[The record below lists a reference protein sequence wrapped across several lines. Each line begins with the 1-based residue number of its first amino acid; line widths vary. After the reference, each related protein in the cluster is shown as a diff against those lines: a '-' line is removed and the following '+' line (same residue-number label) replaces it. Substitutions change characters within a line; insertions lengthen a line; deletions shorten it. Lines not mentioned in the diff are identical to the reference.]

1 MSAASHRISR
11 LEPYLD
17 RAEPAPTL
25 LKMLVGV
32 QLAGF
37 REDAGLSQDQAA
49 RALGFSAAKL
59 SRIESGKGRR
69 PPSETDV
76 RALLEHYDTDP
87 YEASV
92 LLKLLQRAGEPGWW
106 QRYDKRLMPEWFD
119 RLVGLQE
126 AAATIRTF
134 EIQYVPG
141 LLQTEAYTDAVVR
154 RGLPNAPA
162 SEVGRRVELRK
173 RRAQLLDR
181 KDAPQLWAII
191 DESVLLRVL
200 GSREVMREQLAHR
213 RDGEAAPCDAADR
226 AAGRDE
232 RVGARDPRH
241 LPAFRWHQPA
251 GRGLPGAHQERQ
263 LPGGPGRDRR
273 VRRALVR
280 ATGPAGVSA
289 DAPVR
294 RTRSTRRSADAAP
307 PRCPGAR
314 WRPPRAPAPGCPCRR
329 RVPRRPWAPAPGPSG
344 PASPGP

>member
-1 MSAASHRISR
+1 MSAESHRISR

-69 PPSETDV
+69 PPTETDV
-76 RALLEHYDTDP
+76 RALLQKYGTDP

-126 AAATIRTF
+126 AASTIRTF

-141 LLQTEAYTDAVVR
+141 LLQTPAYTRAVVE

-162 SEVGRRVELRK
+162 AEVGRRVELRK
-173 RRAQLLDR
+173 RRTELLDR
-181 KDAPQLWAII
+181 EDAPQLWAII

-200 GSREVMREQLAHR
+200 GSQEIMREQLAHLVDMAR
-213 RDGEAAPCDAADR
+213 RPRVTLQVVPLDVTNASAPAIPVTYLRFGGADLPDVVYLEHIR
-226 AAGRDE
+226 SANFLEDRDE
-232 RVGARDPRH
+232 TEEYRVALDRLADEALTPRETLDRLH
-241 LPAFRWHQPA
+241 RTMA
-251 GRGLPGAHQERQ
+251 ERY
-263 LPGGPGRDRR
+263 GER
-273 VRRALVR
+273 
-280 ATGPAGVSA
+280 
-289 DAPVR
+289 
-294 RTRSTRRSADAAP
+294 
-307 PRCPGAR
+307 
-314 WRPPRAPAPGCPCRR
+314 
-329 RVPRRPWAPAPGPSG
+329 
-344 PASPGP
+344 

>member
-1 MSAASHRISR
+1 MSAASSPRISR

-17 RAEPAPTL
+17 RVEPAPTL

-49 RALGFSAAKL
+49 RDLGFSAAKL

-69 PPSETDV
+69 PPTETDV
-76 RALLEHYDTDP
+76 RALLERYGTDP

-141 LLQTEAYTDAVVR
+141 LLQTAAYTRAVVE
-154 RGLPNAPA
+154 RGLPNATGA
-162 SEVGRRVELRK
+162 EVQRRVELRM
-173 RRAQLLDR
+173 RRAELLHR
-181 KDAPQLWAII
+181 GDAPQLWAII

-200 GSREVMREQLAHR
+200 GSREVMREQLEHLVEMADEPHVTLQIVPL
-213 RDGEAAPCDAADR
+213 DVTNASAPAIPITYLRFGGVD
-226 AAGRDE
+226 
-232 RVGARDPRH
+232 
-241 LPAFRWHQPA
+241 LPDVVYLEHI
-251 GRGLPGAHQERQ
+251 
-263 LPGGPGRDRR
+263 
-273 VRRALVR
+273 
-280 ATGPAGVSA
+280 
-289 DAPVR
+289 
-294 RTRSTRRSADAAP
+294 RSANFLEDLDETEEYRVALDRLADE
-307 PRCPGAR
+307 ALT
-314 WRPPRAPAPGCPCRR
+314 PRASKDLLRQTM
-329 RVPRRPWAPAPGPSG
+329 
-344 PASPGP
+344 ASRYPE

>member
-17 RAEPAPTL
+17 RSEPAPTL

-37 REDAGLSQDQAA
+37 REDAGLAQDQAA
-49 RALGFSAAKL
+49 RAVGFSAAKL

-69 PPSETDV
+69 PPTENDV
-76 RALLEHYDTDP
+76 RALLQLYGTDD

-141 LLQTEAYTDAVVR
+141 LLQTPAYTRAVVE
-154 RGLPNAPA
+154 RGLPNAP
-162 SEVGRRVELRK
+162 SGEVERRVELR
-173 RRAQLLDR
+173 RHRARLLFR
-181 KDAPQLWAII
+181 PDAPQLWAVI

-200 GSREVMREQLAHR
+200 GSTAVMREQLAHLVDMAQR
-213 RDGEAAPCDAADR
+213 PNVTLQIVPLNVTNASAPAIPVTYLRFGGLDLPDVVYLEHIKSANFLED
-226 AAGRDE
+226 RDE
-232 RVGARDPRH
+232 TEEYRIALDRLADEALKPRDS
-241 LPAFRWHQPA
+241 LE
-251 GRGLPGAHQERQ
+251 L
-263 LPGGPGRDRR
+263 L
-273 VRRALVR
+273 
-280 ATGPAGVSA
+280 
-289 DAPVR
+289 
-294 RTRSTRRSADAAP
+294 RTTMEQRYA
-307 PRCPGAR
+307 
-314 WRPPRAPAPGCPCRR
+314 
-329 RVPRRPWAPAPGPSG
+329 
-344 PASPGP
+344 

>member
-37 REDAGLSQDQAA
+37 REDAGLAQDQAA
-49 RALGFSAAKL
+49 RAVGFSAAKL

-69 PPSETDV
+69 PPTENDV
-76 RALLEHYDTDP
+76 RALLQLYHTDE

-92 LLKLLQRAGEPGWW
+92 LIKLLQRAGEPGWW

-141 LLQTEAYTDAVVR
+141 LLQTPAYTRAVVE

-162 SEVGRRVELRK
+162 NEVERRVELRET
-173 RRAQLLDR
+173 RARLLWR
-181 KDAPQLWAII
+181 PDAPQLWAVV

-200 GSREVMREQLAHR
+200 GSTEVMREQLAHLVEMAER
-213 RDGEAAPCDAADR
+213 PNVTVQIVPLSVTNASAPAIPVTYLRFGGLDLPDVVYLEHIKSANFLED
-226 AAGRDE
+226 RDE
-232 RVGARDPRH
+232 TEEYRIALDRLADEALKPRES
-241 LPAFRWHQPA
+241 LD
-251 GRGLPGAHQERQ
+251 L
-263 LPGGPGRDRR
+263 L
-273 VRRALVR
+273 
-280 ATGPAGVSA
+280 
-289 DAPVR
+289 R
-294 RTRSTRRSADAAP
+294 RTMAERYS
-307 PRCPGAR
+307 
-314 WRPPRAPAPGCPCRR
+314 
-329 RVPRRPWAPAPGPSG
+329 
-344 PASPGP
+344 

>member
-17 RAEPAPTL
+17 RPEPAPTL

-37 REDAGLSQDQAA
+37 REDSGLSQDQAA
-49 RALGFSAAKL
+49 RSVGFSGAKL

-69 PPSETDV
+69 PPTESDV
-76 RALLEHYDTDP
+76 RKLLDLYGTDG

-92 LLKLLQRAGEPGWW
+92 LLKLLRRAGEPGWW

-141 LLQTEAYTDAVVR
+141 LLQTADYTRAVVE

-162 SEVGRRVELRK
+162 SEVQRRVELRM
-173 RRAQLLDR
+173 RRAQLLLR
-181 KDAPQLWAII
+181 EDAPQLWAVI

-200 GSREVMREQLAHR
+200 GDRTVMRDQLGHLAKMAER
-213 RDGEAAPCDAADR
+213 PNVTLQIVPLNVTNASAPGIPVTYLRFGGLDLPDVVYLEHIRSANFLED
-226 AAGRDE
+226 RDE
-232 RVGARDPRH
+232 TEEYRIVLDRLADEALTPRESVEM
-241 LPAFRWHQPA
+241 L
-251 GRGLPGAHQERQ
+251 
-263 LPGGPGRDRR
+263 
-273 VRRALVR
+273 
-280 ATGPAGVSA
+280 
-289 DAPVR
+289 R
-294 RTRSTRRSADAAP
+294 RTIDERYSLS
-307 PRCPGAR
+307 
-314 WRPPRAPAPGCPCRR
+314 
-329 RVPRRPWAPAPGPSG
+329 S
-344 PASPGP
+344 

>member
-17 RAEPAPTL
+17 RVEPAPTL

-49 RALGFSAAKL
+49 RTVGFSGAKL

-69 PPSETDV
+69 PPTEQDV
-76 RALLEHYDTDP
+76 RALLTLYGTDD

-92 LLKLLQRAGEPGWW
+92 LLKLLKRAGEPGWW

-141 LLQTEAYTDAVVR
+141 LLQTAAYTRAVVE

-162 SEVGRRVELRK
+162 GEVQRRVELRM
-173 RRAQLLDR
+173 RRAELLR
-181 KDAPQLWAII
+181 REAAPQLWAVI
-191 DESVLLRVL
+191 DESVLWRVL
-200 GSREVMREQLAHR
+200 GSPAVMREQLEHLVTMAERSNVTVQIVPLDVTNASAPAIPVTYLRFGGLDLPDVVYLEHIR
-213 RDGEAAPCDAADR
+213 SANFLEDHDETEEYRIALDRLADEALK
-226 AAGRDE
+226 
-232 RVGARDPRH
+232 PRESVE
-241 LPAFRWHQPA
+241 L
-251 GRGLPGAHQERQ
+251 L
-263 LPGGPGRDRR
+263 
-273 VRRALVR
+273 
-280 ATGPAGVSA
+280 
-289 DAPVR
+289 R
-294 RTRSTRRSADAAP
+294 RTIKERYSTA
-307 PRCPGAR
+307 
-314 WRPPRAPAPGCPCRR
+314 
-329 RVPRRPWAPAPGPSG
+329 
-344 PASPGP
+344 

>member
-17 RAEPAPTL
+17 RPEPAPTL

-49 RALGFSAAKL
+49 RSVGFSGAKL

-69 PPSETDV
+69 PPTERDV
-76 RALLEHYDTDP
+76 RALLELYGTDG

-141 LLQTEAYTDAVVR
+141 LLQTAAYTRAVVE

-162 SEVGRRVELRK
+162 SEVQRRVELRM
-173 RRAQLLDR
+173 RRAELLRRDG
-181 KDAPQLWAII
+181 APQLWAVI

-200 GSREVMREQLAHR
+200 GSPAVMREQLEHLVTMAERANVTLQIVPLDVTNASAPAIPVTYLRFGGLDLPDVVYLEHIR
-213 RDGEAAPCDAADR
+213 SANFLEDLDETEEYRIALDRLADEALKPRDSVE
-226 AAGRDE
+226 
-232 RVGARDPRH
+232 
-241 LPAFRWHQPA
+241 L
-251 GRGLPGAHQERQ
+251 L
-263 LPGGPGRDRR
+263 
-273 VRRALVR
+273 R
-280 ATGPAGVSA
+280 ATIQKRYA
-289 DAPVR
+289 
-294 RTRSTRRSADAAP
+294 
-307 PRCPGAR
+307 
-314 WRPPRAPAPGCPCRR
+314 
-329 RVPRRPWAPAPGPSG
+329 
-344 PASPGP
+344 

>member
-17 RAEPAPTL
+17 RPEPAPTL

-37 REDAGLSQDQAA
+37 REDAGLAQDQAA
-49 RALGFSAAKL
+49 RAAGFSAAKL

-69 PPSETDV
+69 PPTENDV
-76 RALLEHYDTDP
+76 RTLLELYGTDD

-141 LLQTEAYTDAVVR
+141 LLQTPAYTRAVVE

-162 SEVGRRVELRK
+162 GEVERRVELR
-173 RRAQLLDR
+173 RHRARLVSR
-181 KDAPQLWAII
+181 ADAPQLWAII

-200 GSREVMREQLAHR
+200 GSAEVMREQLAHLVEVAER
-213 RDGEAAPCDAADR
+213 PNVTLQIVPLSVTNASAPAIPITYLRFGGLDLPDVVYLEHIKSANFLED
-226 AAGRDE
+226 RDE
-232 RVGARDPRH
+232 TEEYRIALDRLADEALKPRDS
-241 LPAFRWHQPA
+241 LE
-251 GRGLPGAHQERQ
+251 LLRQ
-263 LPGGPGRDRR
+263 TMEQRYL
-273 VRRALVR
+273 
-280 ATGPAGVSA
+280 
-289 DAPVR
+289 
-294 RTRSTRRSADAAP
+294 
-307 PRCPGAR
+307 
-314 WRPPRAPAPGCPCRR
+314 
-329 RVPRRPWAPAPGPSG
+329 
-344 PASPGP
+344 

>member
-17 RAEPAPTL
+17 RPEPAPTL

-37 REDAGLSQDQAA
+37 REDAGLAQDQAA
-49 RALGFSAAKL
+49 RVVGFSAAKL

-69 PPSETDV
+69 PPSESDV
-76 RALLEHYDTDP
+76 RALLRLYGTEE

-141 LLQTEAYTDAVVR
+141 LLQTPEYTRAVVE

-162 SEVGRRVELRK
+162 AEVRRRVELRT
-173 RRAQLLDR
+173 RRAELLLR
-181 KDAPQLWAII
+181 ADAPQLWAVI

-200 GSREVMREQLAHR
+200 GSREIMREQLAHLVDITGR
-213 RDGEAAPCDAADR
+213 PNVTVQIVPLDVTNASAPAIPVTYLRFGGLDLPDVVYLEHIRSANFLED
-226 AAGRDE
+226 RDE
-232 RVGARDPRH
+232 TEEYRLALDRLGDEALTPRES
-241 LPAFRWHQPA
+241 LDLLRNTMKSRYTA
-251 GRGLPGAHQERQ
+251 
-263 LPGGPGRDRR
+263 
-273 VRRALVR
+273 
-280 ATGPAGVSA
+280 AT
-289 DAPVR
+289 
-294 RTRSTRRSADAAP
+294 
-307 PRCPGAR
+307 
-314 WRPPRAPAPGCPCRR
+314 
-329 RVPRRPWAPAPGPSG
+329 
-344 PASPGP
+344 

>member
-17 RAEPAPTL
+17 RPEPAPTL

-37 REDAGLSQDQAA
+37 RDDAGLSQDQAA
-49 RALGFSAAKL
+49 RSVGFSPAKL

-69 PPSETDV
+69 PPTEGDV
-76 RALLEHYDTDP
+76 RALLTLYGTDE

-92 LLKLLQRAGEPGWW
+92 LLKLLLRAGEPGWW

-141 LLQTEAYTDAVVR
+141 LLQTAAYTRAVVE

-162 SEVGRRVELRK
+162 GEVQRRVELRM
-173 RRAQLLDR
+173 RRAELLTR
-181 KDAPQLWAII
+181 EAAPQIWAVI

-200 GSREVMREQLAHR
+200 GSPAVMREQLEHLVAMAER
-213 RDGEAAPCDAADR
+213 PNVTVQIVPLDVTNASAPAIPVTYLRFGGLDLPDVVYLEHIRSANFIED
-226 AAGRDE
+226 RDE
-232 RVGARDPRH
+232 TEEYRIALDRLADEALKPRDSVE
-241 LPAFRWHQPA
+241 L
-251 GRGLPGAHQERQ
+251 L
-263 LPGGPGRDRR
+263 
-273 VRRALVR
+273 RRAIEER
-280 ATGPAGVSA
+280 YTTA
-289 DAPVR
+289 
-294 RTRSTRRSADAAP
+294 
-307 PRCPGAR
+307 
-314 WRPPRAPAPGCPCRR
+314 
-329 RVPRRPWAPAPGPSG
+329 
-344 PASPGP
+344 

>member
-17 RAEPAPTL
+17 RSEPAPTL

-37 REDAGLSQDQAA
+37 RDDAGLSQEQAA
-49 RALGFSAAKL
+49 RELGFSAAKL

-69 PPSETDV
+69 PPTENDV
-76 RALLEHYDTDP
+76 RALLELYGTDA

-141 LLQTEAYTDAVVR
+141 LLQTAAYTRAVVE

-162 SEVGRRVELRK
+162 AEVQRRVELRMQ
-173 RRAQLLDR
+173 RAQLLYR
-181 KDAPQLWAII
+181 ADAPQLWAII

-200 GSREVMREQLAHR
+200 GSSDVMREQLGHLV
-213 RDGEAAPCDAADR
+213 ET
-226 AAGRDE
+226 AGRSNVTLQIVPLDVTNASAPAIPVTYLRFGGIDLPDVVYLEHIKSANFLEDRDE
-232 RVGARDPRH
+232 TEEYRLALDRLADEALTPRDSME
-241 LPAFRWHQPA
+241 L
-251 GRGLPGAHQERQ
+251 L
-263 LPGGPGRDRR
+263 
-273 VRRALVR
+273 R
-280 ATGPAGVSA
+280 ATMAQRYTP
-289 DAPVR
+289 
-294 RTRSTRRSADAAP
+294 
-307 PRCPGAR
+307 
-314 WRPPRAPAPGCPCRR
+314 
-329 RVPRRPWAPAPGPSG
+329 
-344 PASPGP
+344 

>member
-1 MSAASHRISR
+1 MSAASSHRISR

-17 RAEPAPTL
+17 RSEPAPTL

-49 RALGFSAAKL
+49 RSVGFSGAKL

-69 PPSETDV
+69 PPTESDV
-76 RALLEHYDTDP
+76 RALLNLYGTED

-92 LLKLLQRAGEPGWW
+92 LLKLLRRAGEPGWW

-141 LLQTEAYTDAVVR
+141 LLQTAAYTRAVVE

-162 SEVGRRVELRK
+162 SEVQRRVELRM
-173 RRAQLLDR
+173 RRAELLQR
-181 KDAPQLWAII
+181 EAPPQLWAVI

-200 GSREVMREQLAHR
+200 GSRAVMREQLEHLVTMAEHSNVTVQIVPL
-213 RDGEAAPCDAADR
+213 DVTNASAPAIPVTYLRFGGLDLPDVVYLEHIRSANFLED
-226 AAGRDE
+226 RDE
-232 RVGARDPRH
+232 TEEYRIALDRLADEALKPRDSVEM
-241 LPAFRWHQPA
+241 L
-251 GRGLPGAHQERQ
+251 
-263 LPGGPGRDRR
+263 
-273 VRRALVR
+273 
-280 ATGPAGVSA
+280 
-289 DAPVR
+289 
-294 RTRSTRRSADAAP
+294 RSTIKERYATSR
-307 PRCPGAR
+307 
-314 WRPPRAPAPGCPCRR
+314 
-329 RVPRRPWAPAPGPSG
+329 
-344 PASPGP
+344 

>member
-17 RAEPAPTL
+17 RPEPAPTL

-32 QLAGF
+32 QLTGF

-49 RALGFSAAKL
+49 RSVGFSGAKL

-69 PPSETDV
+69 PPAENDV
-76 RALLEHYDTDP
+76 RALLERYGTDD

-141 LLQTEAYTDAVVR
+141 LLQTAAYTRAVVE

-162 SEVGRRVELRK
+162 GEVQRRVELRM
-173 RRAQLLDR
+173 RRAELLR
-181 KDAPQLWAII
+181 REEAPQLWAVI

-200 GSREVMREQLAHR
+200 GSPAVMREQLEHLVAMSERPNVTVQIVPLAVTNASAPAIPVTYLRFGGLDLPDVVYLEHIR
-213 RDGEAAPCDAADR
+213 SANFLEDLDETEEYRIALDRLAGEALKPRDSVELLHRTIRERYAA
-226 AAGRDE
+226 
-232 RVGARDPRH
+232 
-241 LPAFRWHQPA
+241 
-251 GRGLPGAHQERQ
+251 
-263 LPGGPGRDRR
+263 
-273 VRRALVR
+273 
-280 ATGPAGVSA
+280 AT
-289 DAPVR
+289 
-294 RTRSTRRSADAAP
+294 
-307 PRCPGAR
+307 
-314 WRPPRAPAPGCPCRR
+314 
-329 RVPRRPWAPAPGPSG
+329 
-344 PASPGP
+344 